1 MRDLLIEEIFG
12 DSHRDHPRRPS
23 RKNESIPSA
32 SRYPRSAKRAEQ
44 ERERQPWMKRPD
56 LPRNTSLMVL

>member
-12 DSHRDHPRRPS
+12 DSRREQPRRPS
-23 RKNESIPSA
+23 RKDTAIPAA

-44 ERERQPWMKRPD
+44 ERERQPWLKQPHKPD
-56 LPRNTSLMVL
+56 VPLLFF